1 MSYKIDKLA
10 IPVKIDVLTPF
21 TLDVNNDW
29 GLTAPATLNTDI
41 SVSSNSFTIYS
52 GSSYYIEASVTAR
65 NSNKNGAFTFQL
77 YDQTSSSLIGQNA
90 LMNLNGTAASSA
102 RQGRRVARA
111 LILDSEIITSM
122 VISVRR
128 TSISGSGWE
137 WDYQAAGVGYPSV
150 RVWQLPS

>member
-10 IPVKIDVLTPF
+10 VPIKIDVLTPF
-21 TLDVNNDW
+21 TLDVNKDW

-41 SVSSNSFTIYS
+41 SVGSNDFTIYS

-65 NSNKNGAFTFQL
+65 NTNKNGAFTFQI
-77 YDQTSSSLIGQNA
+77 YNQTSSIAIGQDA
-90 LMNLNGTAASSA
+90 LLNLNGTAASSA

-111 LILDSEIITSM
+111 LILDSDITSSM
-122 VISVRR
+122 VISVRQ

-137 WDYQAAGVGYPSV
+137 WDYQADGVGYPSV

>member
-10 IPVKIDVLTPF
+10 VPIKIDMLTPF
-21 TLDVNNDW
+21 TLDANKDW

-41 SVSSNSFTIYS
+41 SVGSNDFTIYS

-65 NSNKNGAFTFQL
+65 NANRNGAFTFQI
-77 YDQTSSSLIGQNA
+77 YNQTSSIAIGQDA
-90 LMNLNGTAASSA
+90 LLNLNGTAASSA

-111 LILDSEIITSM
+111 LILDSDITSSM
-122 VISVRR
+122 VISVRQ

-137 WDYQAAGVGYPSV
+137 WDYQADGVGYPSV